1 MKTNKINIIIIST
14 LSLLLIISIIVSIA
28 ISNNYDKKISQ
39 LHLENFDYLTQIN
52 DLNYQKNIFEQNYN
66 ALKNEIDQKNAV
78 RNRMLAT
85 SINQQPILYYKTM
98 IELDLKTEMTADCAV
113 ITTIPAGAKVEVLN
127 SFFGRIWE
135 VEYKGN
141 KGWVNAQGT
150 LEKM

>member
-85 SINQQPILYYKTM
+85 SINQQPILYYKT
-98 IELDLKTEMTADCAV
+98 IIDLDLKTEMTNDCAV

-127 SFFGRIWE
+127 SFFGNIWQ
-135 VEYKGN
+135 VKYKGN
-141 KGWVNAQGT
+141 SGWVDAQGT
-150 LEKM
+150 LEKL